1 MLPVLGQAAQEPE
14 ASHGEADGCADG
26 CCSDS
31 ATVEADATPRTR
43 EANPETPE
51 GGAALGVLERTVV
64 RVEGMDCASCAAT
77 VERRVSALPGVSR
90 ATVNFAAGRLDAEH
104 DPGLSLEDL

>member
-1 MLPVLGQAAQEPE
+1 MSRPKKMLPLLGQAPQEPE

-31 ATVEADATPRTR
+31 ATVEADPATPRTR

-64 RVEGMDCASCAAT
+64 RVEGMDCASSARPPWSAA
-77 VERRVSALPGVSR
+77 SR
-90 ATVNFAAGRLDAEH
+90 PYPAWQGQ
-104 DPGLSLEDL
+104 P